1 MSKRLVGATAFFLG
15 IVLFATAGRVNAHEL
30 RIETVNAWD
39 AYIQGANLRIQE
51 RLNGQKPFLWI
62 DESAER
68 RQRIVRGEIL
78 VAPVIAYGIQGV
90 PNGIIHHW
98 IGGIF
103 IPGATI
109 DSLSAIALDY
119 SRYKDFY
126 SPVVVES
133 KLLACTATGQR
144 FSMLWHR
151 KVLFVD
157 VAMQVEYAAH
167 EVRIDSHRGYNVADT
182 VQLQEIENYGR
193 SNQRLL
199 PPDTGNGFIW
209 RLHSIARYEQRDGGV
224 YLELEAV
231 ALTREIPSSLRW
243 LVSRVANR
251 LSRNSLTTSLRQTRD
266 AVTSMSADEDS
277 VANRKSSGQR
287 QCQVSSNSS
296 R

>member
-1 MSKRLVGATAFFLG
+1 
-15 IVLFATAGRVNAHEL
+15 
-30 RIETVNAWD
+30 
-39 AYIQGANLRIQE
+39 
-51 RLNGQKPFLWI
+51 
-62 DESAER
+62 
-68 RQRIVRGEIL
+68 
-78 VAPVIAYGIQGV
+78 
-90 PNGIIHHW
+90 
-98 IGGIF
+98 
-103 IPGATI
+103 
-109 DSLSAIALDY
+109 
-119 SRYKDFY
+119 
-126 SPVVVES
+126 
-133 KLLACTATGQR
+133 
-144 FSMLWHR
+144 
-151 KVLFVD
+151 
-157 VAMQVEYAAH
+157 MQVEYAAH